1 MSGPFHS
8 PTRARQ
14 PDQMVVLTIQRESTE
29 RGEIAY
35 AMSHM
40 WHMVATPEAMRE
52 HAHCLSLVFQGYDAD
67 PRELYEIPEV
77 RAYVQKLMANCPWL
91 ALLLSK
97 WDGAIFQLL
106 PALMCGTTMV
116 ARTSTRVTVEVD
128 RQAAAQLAAR
138 CIKGAG
144 AHLVQLG
151 LPQAEAE
158 LLLNELVTEIAQAW

>member
-1 MSGPFHS
+1 MSDFSQS
-8 PTRARQ
+8 PSQARQ
-14 PDQMVVLTIQRESTE
+14 PAQMIVLAIERESTE
-29 RGEIAY
+29 RGEVAY

-40 WHMVATPEAMRE
+40 WNMVATPEAMRE
-52 HAHCLSLVFQGYDAD
+52 HVHCLSLVFQGYDAD

-77 RAYVQKLMANCPWL
+77 RAYVQKLMALCPWL

-106 PALMCGTTMV
+106 PALMCGTTMLE
-116 ARTSTRVTVEVD
+116 RTTTRVSVEVD
-128 RQAAAQLAAR
+128 RRETSQLAMR

-144 AHLVQLG
+144 AHLHQLG

-158 LLLNELVTEIAQAW
+158 LLLNELVTEIAKAW